1 VRLEASLMPHVA
13 TIDVFIMGIWIAL
26 LASGFSTGKDL
37 VSKRLTLSL
46 DGTAS
51 TFASFAFALPFYL
64 LLLAGAYLA
73 VPAAVV
79 FGSAGLLMVLL
90 RALTDS
96 MAELCKMHALA
107 KGEIS
112 QISSLMHLSPVFLLL
127 LSPFITGD
135 RASPPGIFGVCLSVI
150 GTWMLVAK
158 PSKKEPGKKEPS
170 KKEPGKKEPGKKEPG
185 KKEPG
190 EKTSA
195 EESIPLADKTTS
207 DASATN
213 DSAKGVGTLFARFPA
228 SALALGAAF
237 FFALN
242 TSLDRLAVRS
252 LGPIWSGFLMTLCS
266 AALLAPWVLPQQ
278 HRRTDMRAAAKPLL
292 VRGLLEVSYMVLK
305 LWSLTYLAPA
315 YSAGIQRLSLPMS
328 VLGGYLFFGER
339 DIKRRLFASAIIGA
353 GAVCIILSR

>member
-1 VRLEASLMPHVA
+1 
-13 TIDVFIMGIWIAL
+13 MGIWIAL

-64 LLLAGAYLA
+64 LLLVGGYLA
-73 VPAAVV
+73 VPAAVA
-79 FGSAGLLMVLL
+79 FGSAGLLMVFL

-112 QISSLMHLSPVFLLL
+112 QVSSLMHLSPVFLLV

-135 RASPPGIFGVCLSVI
+135 RASPLGIFGVCLSVF
-150 GTWMLVAK
+150 GTWMLVVRAHEEAPKNDADDAK
-158 PSKKEPGKKEPS
+158 IKALEPS
-170 KKEPGKKEPGKKEPG
+170 ASTTKA
-185 KKEPG
+185 
-190 EKTSA
+190 SSDM
-195 EESIPLADKTTS
+195 ESKGLA
-207 DASATN
+207 
-213 DSAKGVGTLFARFPA
+213 TLFTRLPA
-228 SALALGAAF
+228 AVLALAAAF

-266 AALLAPWVLPQQ
+266 AALLAPWVLP
-278 HRRTDMRAAAKPLL
+278 RRQRRADMGAAAKPLL
-292 VRGLLEVSYMVLK
+292 IRGLLEVSYMVLK

-339 DIKRRLFASAIIGA
+339 DVKRRLLASAIIGA